1 MTQSICAHLEK
12 HLPQPL
18 DGDFPQVL
26 AHESI
31 SRHTQDVFKFY
42 HPTQSIS
49 VDEFKAQM
57 RSFGILDSWDMELL
71 EARYYHNMSARRI
84 ASEHDY
90 VSHDT
95 VSRRLKKLHS
105 LLEERGYKRK
115 KPQ

>member
-1 MTQSICAHLEK
+1 MY
-12 HLPQPL
+12 
-18 DGDFPQVL
+18 DGDMPQIIEGTAAAL
-26 AHESI
+26 ATVSFHDTI
-31 SRHTQDVFKFY
+31 NWKFDL
-42 HPTQSIS
+42 
-49 VDEFKAQM
+49 DEFKSQM

-84 ASEHDY
+84 AAEHDY